1 MSAAKQARSANVV
14 FAVEG
19 RELAPF
25 ISTEI
30 RLALEARAEVQRQRS
45 KSCCPHRACP
55 MCGSTVLRLAFGAS
69 PSVANVMQAQ

>member
-30 RLALEARAEVQRQRS
+30 RLALEARAEVQ
-45 KSCCPHRACP
+45 
-55 MCGSTVLRLAFGAS
+55 
-69 PSVANVMQAQ
+69 

>member
-1 MSAAKQARSANVV
+1 MEAEAQAPNVPRAPVSVAKQACSANVV

-30 RLALEARAEVQRQRS
+30 RLALEARAEVQ
-45 KSCCPHRACP
+45 
-55 MCGSTVLRLAFGAS
+55 
-69 PSVANVMQAQ
+69 